1 MKYLKKCLVMII
13 LMILFIAYPKVEAI
27 NNRIVKQDSNKI
39 TSVKTVDVTST
50 IINEKEKEAEDKPKC
65 QYKEGEV
72 IITYEQSFWN
82 SKTKLSLDSVI
93 NKYIVDETLEFDEI
107 KIDSDN
113 TVSIS
118 DDDSNESTLAISKV
132 KSDKHTTQELIDL
145 FKDKDWIISVE
156 PNYIIKP
163 TSLTNDTYEK
173 YQWAIENNGQNS
185 GTKNLDVNP
194 IYTSSDK
201 EKVIA
206 IIDTGIDYT
215 HEDLKNIMWVNPYS
229 KDELPGTYG
238 YNFVYDDDDPM
249 DDNGHGSCVAGIIAG
264 ESNNNKGISGTILG
278 ASNIKLMALK
288 ALDYGG
294 GSSDIYDIIQ
304 AYNYI
309 YKAQKLGTNIVAINN
324 SWGTFVNVKNKY
336 EMDFANSLSSV
347 INIVGE
353 KGALSICAAGNE
365 KVKLNEHG
373 EISISINDF
382 YGKEREEYLQYA
394 DEEGN
399 VIYKQIPSGL
409 DSQYIISVA
418 ASTENDDLARFSN
431 YGESIDIAAPGT
443 SIITSTIEN
452 QYIGYDP
459 LVLSKEEQ
467 NKLLRDYYTFDNGLE
482 GLNYTLTYGNEQSE
496 HQPDKGKVTI
506 SSDKYYGTSG
516 KSLKWTFYW
525 TEEDEQRAR
534 EYRANWPCLQLN
546 LNQFG
551 DCCTSIAVYVDG
563 PEETS
568 GAVNLWAPWAV
579 QPEDKLPEEEYCTYL
594 AGANFDENYWDV
606 TNYNWPAFAQEPFL
620 GRIDVMAYPD
630 ATGEYTVYIDN
641 LMISKPF
648 NGVEE
653 THTVKYTLENGTSM
667 ATPFVTGAVGTMSNL
682 YEDDT
687 ALQLKDKI
695 LSCTR
700 KNPSLEGKVATGG
713 VLDLYQLNNP
723 IPDEPEPSE
732 PTPEEPSKDIP
743 VQGISLN
750 KSKQNMT
757 VGDELQLIA
766 TVTPENATNKNVKW
780 KSSNSKIATVE
791 NGKIKA
797 IAEGTA
803 TITATTEEG
812 NLEAKCVITVN
823 KKQLKNISDC
833 QIEGIV
839 PAYRTGEKVKLN
851 LSIYNGNKKLVE
863 NTDYKVSYKNNTN
876 VGDATVTISGVGNY
890 TGKITKNFKI
900 INRPNIS
907 AKIDHY
913 ITSAFSRGR
922 ALDLKNGAT
931 NAGNNIQLKTLSC
944 GKTQKYKII
953 KNKKDESFYIQN
965 VESKKYLGVND
976 KNTGK
981 AKTKV
986 VLADNNTTPGTKWY
1000 IGQNS
1005 DASISFYTKDG
1016 LVIEALENNNTNLQI
1031 NVSNNSSLQKFIT
1044 TRTDYISAASISTTK
1059 VYYIV
1064 SSINNK
1070 KAIDVYAAGTADYT
1084 NVDIYDLNKTN
1095 AQKFKFQKNSDGSYT
1110 IINKGSN
1117 KAIDVFENKTAN
1129 MTNIDIYTK
1138 NNTTAQKWYVIKN
1151 LDGTI
1156 TFLGSESGKALD
1168 LYAADT
1174 TNFNNI
1180 NIWDWNQTDAQ
1191 KWKLIN

>member
-13 LMILFIAYPKVEAI
+13 LMTLFIAYPKVEAI
-27 NNRIVKQDSNKI
+27 NNMIVKQDSNKI

-132 KSDKHTTQELIDL
+132 KSDKHTTKELIDL
-145 FKDKDWIISVE
+145 FKGKDWIISVE
-156 PNYIIKP
+156 PNYIIKLE
-163 TSLTNDTYEK
+163 SLTNDTYEK
-173 YQWAIENNGQNS
+173 YQWGLENTGQNS
-185 GTKNLDVNP
+185 GTKELDINP
-194 IYTSSDK
+194 ISTSSDK

-206 IIDTGIDYT
+206 IIDSGVDYT
-215 HEDLKNIMWVNPYS
+215 HEDLKNIMWTNPYS
-229 KDELPGTYG
+229 ENKLKGTYG
-238 YNFVYDDDDPM
+238 YNFVANNNDIM
-249 DDNGHGSCVAGIIAG
+249 DDMYHGTHVAGIIAA
-264 ESNNNKGISGTILG
+264 EANNKIGISGTTLG
-278 ASNIKLMALK
+278 ACNVKIMALK
-288 ALDYGG
+288 VTDGAGAIG
-294 GSSDIYDIIQ
+294 DIYSIIE

-309 YKAQKLGTNIVAINN
+309 YKAQQLGTNIVAINN
-324 SWGTFVNVKNKY
+324 SWGGYLQFEDDKAY
-336 EMDFANSLSSV
+336 MNSLLSV
-347 INIVGE
+347 ISLVGE

-365 KVKLNEHG
+365 SNDLGKDGLKNLDLETVDENG
-373 EISISINDF
+373 ETI
-382 YGKEREEYLQYA
+382 L
-394 DEEGN
+394 DEFGN
-399 VIYKQIPSGL
+399 PVTKNVLCKSFPGCL
-409 DSQYIISVA
+409 DSEYIINVA
-418 ASTENDDLARFSN
+418 ASDEKDELATFSN
-431 YGESIDIAAPGT
+431 YGEAVDIAAPGT
-443 SIITSTIEN
+443 NILSTIPNKIYGSANAGFDTRMFLPSIYDADKRAKVCEQYWDFEN
-452 QYIGYDP
+452 NTIDDIPFTVNIGT
-459 LVLSKEEQ
+459 LSIVD
-467 NKLLRDYYTFDNGLE
+467 NKSFGR
-482 GLNYTLTYGNEQSE
+482 
-496 HQPDKGKVTI
+496 GKR
-506 SSDKYYGTSG
+506 
-516 KSLKWTFYW
+516 SLKWEFTLDGNQETYPELKLGNNYTNNDFFSCMISADVEGDDAFIITGCKWKDEDGEEWITEHGSGVFSGNSNYW
-525 TEEDEQRAR
+525 SKFGNPVWELSENESMNEIYVQVRNLIACQNGYYTIYIDDFGVSKPCEDE
-534 EYRANWPCLQLN
+534 
-546 LNQFG
+546 
-551 DCCTSIAVYVDG
+551 
-563 PEETS
+563 
-568 GAVNLWAPWAV
+568 
-579 QPEDKLPEEEYCTYL
+579 
-594 AGANFDENYWDV
+594 DV
-606 TNYNWPAFAQEPFL
+606 RVPYTFL
-620 GRIDVMAYPD
+620 Y
-630 ATGEYTVYIDN
+630 
-641 LMISKPF
+641 
-648 NGVEE
+648 
-653 THTVKYTLENGTSM
+653 GTSM
-667 ATPFVTGAVGTMSNL
+667 AAPFVTGAVGTMSNL
-682 YEDDT
+682 YENET
-687 ALQLKDKI
+687 ALQLKDRI

-700 KNPSLEGKVATGG
+700 KNQSLEGKVATGG
-713 VLDLYQLNNP
+713 VLDLTNA
-723 IPDEPEPSE
+723 IIK
-732 PTPEEPSKDIP
+732 PT
-743 VQGISLN
+743 GISLD
-750 KSKQNMT
+750 KSNENMS
-757 VGDELQLIA
+757 VGDELQLTA
-766 TVTPENATNKNVKW
+766 TITPENATNKNVKW

-791 NGKIKA
+791 NGKVKA

-823 KKQLKNISDC
+823 KKQLINISDC
-833 QIEGIV
+833 KIEGIV
-839 PAYRTGEKVKLN
+839 PTYHTGEKVKLN
-851 LSIYNGNKKLVE
+851 LAVYNGNNKLTE
-863 NTDYKVSYKNNTN
+863 NIDYKVSYKNNTN
-876 VGDATVTISGVGNY
+876 VGDATVTISGIGNY
-890 TGKITKNFKI
+890 TGKISKNFKI

-1138 NNTTAQKWYVIKN
+1138 NNTTAQKWYAIKN

-1156 TFLGSESGKALD
+1156 TFLGAESGKALD

-1174 TNFNNI
+1174 NNFGNI
-1180 NIWDWNQTDAQ
+1180 NIWDWNQTNAQ